1 LQSETSVTPSRPS
14 ESSTAAVGRQLT
26 VELDQFGWEM
36 LERECAR
43 LGVSEHELARFS
55 LMYYLADLDSG
66 RVARNLPDGSGESS
80 SGPTAI

>member
-1 LQSETSVTPSRPS
+1 MTPPGPS
-14 ESSTAAVGRQLT
+14 ESPAIAGHQLT

-43 LGVSEHELARFS
+43 LGVSEHELVRFS

-66 RVARNLPDGSGESS
+66 RVARNLPDGRERSS
-80 SGPTAI
+80 SGSTAS